1 MTGVTMGCMHAEIQ
15 PYLPRALGLGLS
27 TAAVGRLL
35 LAAVLLLLDGLAGA
49 GAEGLVLAF
58 LAGDGSTLTLLTSD
72 LSDLVEEPVSRR
84 LRLLGVALGVSEGA
98 PASNMISSF

>member
-1 MTGVTMGCMHAEIQ
+1 MHAFLLEIQ
-15 PYLPRALGLGLS
+15 TYLPRAFGLGLS
-27 TAAVGRLL
+27 TAAEGKLL
-35 LAAVLLLLDGLAGA
+35 LAAGLLLDGLAEA